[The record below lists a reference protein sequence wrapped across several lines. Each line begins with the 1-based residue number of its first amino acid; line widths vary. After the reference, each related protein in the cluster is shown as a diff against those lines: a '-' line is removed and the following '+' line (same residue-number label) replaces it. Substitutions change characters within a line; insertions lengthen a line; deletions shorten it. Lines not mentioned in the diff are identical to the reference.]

1 MTKYTDDSD
10 NHFNSFISNS
20 VQELKKEKICYVYT
34 MEQVEVIKK
43 AIFKKYKRHIKV
55 EQNECG
61 YTLRLKKEE
70 L

>member
-10 NHFNSFISNS
+10 NHFNSFISS
-20 VQELKKEKICYVYT
+20 CIQELKKERICYVYT
-34 MEQVEVIKK
+34 EEQVEVIKK
-43 AIFKKYKRHIKV
+43 AIFKKLKKNIKV

-61 YTLRLKKEE
+61 YTLKLKKEE

>member
-20 VQELKKEKICYVYT
+20 VQELKKFKICYVYT
-34 MEQVEVIKK
+34 IEQVEIIKK
-43 AIFKKYKRHIKV
+43 AIFKKLKRNVIV

-61 YTLRLKKEE
+61 YTLKLKKD
-70 L
+70 